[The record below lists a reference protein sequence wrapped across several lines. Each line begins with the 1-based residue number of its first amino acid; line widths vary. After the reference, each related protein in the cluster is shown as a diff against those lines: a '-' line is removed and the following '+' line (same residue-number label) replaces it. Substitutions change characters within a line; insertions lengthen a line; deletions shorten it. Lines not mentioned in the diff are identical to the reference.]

1 LADIKGSG
9 EIITT
14 VWLQKGGIMAH
25 VEYSTSSYKTP
36 LHHRILANM
45 PVKASWVDSESGET
59 VNVEGMTENVGENST
74 LVNLETLPPVGS
86 AVRLRIMEENKT
98 IIDVATQVIRVE
110 RDPSKPMAALSIL
123 ENLKKWKSTAMT
135 AAEKWVTRHWQLNYE
150 EEWVN

>member
-1 LADIKGSG
+1 
-9 EIITT
+9 
-14 VWLQKGGIMAH
+14 MAH

-36 LHHRILANM
+36 LHHRIIASM
-45 PVKASWVDSESGET
+45 PVKASWVDANSGET
-59 VNVEGMTENVGENST
+59 VSVEGLTENVGESSA

-86 AVRLRIMEENKT
+86 EVRLKILEENKT
-98 IIDVATQVIRVE
+98 IIDVTTRVIRVE

-123 ENLKKWKSTAMT
+123 ENVKKWKNTAMT